1 MREELQQ
8 VRGEARED
16 GLGAAGAG
24 LWEGEDEGVGAGAPG
39 CGWAGAGGC
48 DLVGVSGLSCHVI
61 WHDIGRV

>member
-1 MREELQQ
+1 MVRGSGGGEERWGLREELQQ

-24 LWEGEDEGVGAGAPG
+24 PWEGEDEGVGAGAPG

-48 DLVGVSGLSCHVI
+48 DLVRC
-61 WHDIGRV
+61 